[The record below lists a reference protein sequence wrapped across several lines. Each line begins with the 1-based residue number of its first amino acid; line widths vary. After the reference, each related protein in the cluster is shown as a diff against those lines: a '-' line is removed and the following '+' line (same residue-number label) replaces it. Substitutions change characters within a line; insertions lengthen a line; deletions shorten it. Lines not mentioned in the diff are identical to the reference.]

1 MSTNINTSAKSTRI
15 TAQEFLDTAFPA
27 EDLEGGV
34 VGICAGTFR
43 CREYSPEE
51 VDREVA
57 GDLPVYVVVS
67 TLDGRR
73 RVGKDGRE
81 SQDLGRARG
90 NCREAWLFV
99 LDDIG
104 TKSATPAVEPSYK
117 LMTSKKDGIP
127 NYQWGYF
134 LEPFDVSTDEGVAYY
149 EGACRAAGAMGISDP
164 GMRGVYR
171 LCRVPGS
178 LHSSGFRA
186 EIYEWNPERVFD
198 LKMLCGMLGLDVEGA
213 IKPVPK
219 QIRDEDYLGGA
230 DVVVD
235 WLVGEGRITGVVNGD
250 WLEIECPNVAE
261 HTDGSLTAGYSPLD
275 YRREGRQFKCFH
287 GHCGH
292 MDTAWFLGWV
302 AENGGPAV
310 GVTESFSMSEEARA
324 NIQKAIKT
332 SLPAVVVS
340 DMESGDA
347 RERILQEWYLCE
359 ASGLFVHYVGTAPRR
374 FVTASVFNAIHAIDM
389 PVGKKGGRAVADKWW
404 AVQPGRRVVN
414 DVVWRPDSAP
424 GMFTDT
430 GGMTLLNAYVPYI
443 PAGVRVDA
451 GVSYL
456 WDRHLELLFGSDADL
471 LKQWMGWL
479 VQHPDQRINWAPV
492 ICGIEGCGKSL
503 IGQALAAALGRQY
516 VVEVGPNA
524 FADAYNTFM
533 EGKLLV
539 LGEEI
544 RVSGQN
550 RYAVMDTLKTLLTND
565 WIDVR
570 GMRVARR
577 TIQNT
582 TSYMIFTNHDDA
594 LPLEYGNRRWTIL
607 KSRIQTSA
615 GLVQAGMT
623 PAYFARLAESC
634 RVDAGAIYGWLSGVD
649 VSKFDPK
656 GRAPLTEG
664 TEEMIYDTTDELYRK
679 VLEYVV
685 SGAQEDAN
693 ELVFTNAAINKI
705 VDLVERR
712 VSTRSLPTEGRW
724 RAYLRG
730 QGWAVIKQA
739 FRNRHGEIT
748 RVWVNSTK
756 IVPSEQTS
764 ETLHSMLETGN
775 SGAKNLSNI
784 VDILRKT
791 NR

>member
-1 MSTNINTSAKSTRI
+1 MSNDINTVNVLR
-15 TAQEFLDTAFPA
+15 FLDAAFPV
-27 EDLEGGV
+27 EEMKPDEV
-34 VGICAGTFR
+34 VGICRGIHR
-43 CREYSPEE
+43 CVPHDTVEE
-51 VDREVA
+51 TLKIVSGEDA
-57 GDLPVYVVVS
+57 TYVVVS
-67 TLDGRR
+67 TLDGRKR
-73 RVGKDGRE
+73 ITKDGAE
-81 SQDLGRARG
+81 SSDLGRARA

-104 TKSATPAVEPSYK
+104 TKSSTPAVEPSYK
-117 LMTSKKDGIP
+117 MVTSIKDGVE

-134 LEPFDVSTDEGVAYY
+134 LEPFDVSTDYGVAYY
-149 EGACRAAGAMGISDP
+149 EGACRAAGEAGISDP

-171 LCRVPGS
+171 ICRVPGS

-186 EIYEWNPERVFD
+186 EIRSWNPERVFE
-198 LKMLCGMLGLDVEGA
+198 LGALCLDLGLDVDA
-213 IKPVPK
+213 AMKPVPK
-219 QIRDEDYLGGA
+219 TVSGEDFFSRG
-230 DVVVD
+230 DVVLD
-235 WLVGEGRITGVVNGD
+235 WLQTQGGVTGVVNGD
-250 WLEIECPNVAE
+250 WVEIQCPNSGA
-261 HTDGSLTAGYSPLD
+261 HTDGSVTAGYSPLD

-287 GHCGH
+287 GHCSEL
-292 MDTAWFLGWV
+292 DTGWFLDWV
-302 AENGGPAV
+302 AESGGPAV
-310 GVTESFSMSEEARA
+310 GATESFYMSDSARA

-332 SLPAVVVS
+332 ALPPAVVS
-340 DMESGDA
+340 DMDSGDA
-347 RERILQEWYLCE
+347 RDLILRDWYLCE
-359 ASGLFVHYVGTAPRR
+359 ASGLFVHYVGVAPKR
-374 FVTASVFNAIHAIDM
+374 FVTTAVFNSIHAIDM
-389 PVGKKGGRAVADKWW
+389 PVGKKGGRVMADKWW
-404 AVQPGRRVVN
+404 AVQPGRKVVN
-414 DVVWRPDSAP
+414 DVVWRPDRAP
-424 GMFTDT
+424 GMFTDES
-430 GGMTLLNAYVPYI
+430 GMILLNAYVPYVPEGI
-443 PAGVRVDA
+443 RVDA

-456 WDRHLELLFGSDADL
+456 WDKHLDLLFGSDAEL

-492 ICGIEGCGKSL
+492 IQGIEGCGKSL

-594 LPLEYGNRRWTIL
+594 LPLEYGNRRWTIM
-607 KSRIQTSA
+607 KARIQTSA

-623 PAYFARLAESC
+623 PGYFSRLAESC
-634 RVDAGAIYGWLSGVD
+634 RKDAGAIYGWLSGVD
-649 VSKFDPK
+649 VSAFDPK
-656 GRAPLTEG
+656 GRAPITEG

-679 VLEYVV
+679 VLEYVI

-693 ELVFTNAAINKI
+693 ELVFTNVAINKI
-705 VDLVERR
+705 VDLVERK
-712 VSTRSLPTEGRW
+712 VSSRSLPTEGRW
-724 RAYLRG
+724 RSYLRG

-764 ETLHSMLETGN
+764 ETIHSMLETGN
-775 SGAKNLSNI
+775 LGAKNLSNI
-784 VDILRKT
+784 IDISRRPKA
-791 NR
+791 